1 MNTKELIA
9 KTSEAGW
16 LKTLAEAY
24 KLRHKIVIIDDAK
37 LGIDPSNETLLQM
50 GKKAQLSSRE
60 WTAILIALGVAAT
73 GAFALVMAIIDP
85 EPFSKLAFTI
95 GAGTLLLMG
104 GSFGAIRVLTNTKP
118 PHVRVTPLGIEIWWS

>member
-1 MNTKELIA
+1 MKDLST
-9 KTSEAGW
+9 KTSESGW
-16 LKTLAEAY
+16 LTKLAEAY
-24 KLRHKIVIIDDAK
+24 KEKRKITIIDDAHV
-37 LGIDPSNETLLQM
+37 GIDPSSETLLQM
-50 GKKAQLSSRE
+50 GKKAKLNSRE